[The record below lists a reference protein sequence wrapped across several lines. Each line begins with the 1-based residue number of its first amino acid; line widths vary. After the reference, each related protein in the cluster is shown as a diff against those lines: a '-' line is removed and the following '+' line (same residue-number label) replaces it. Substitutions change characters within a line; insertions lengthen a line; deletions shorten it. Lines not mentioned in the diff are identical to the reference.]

1 MGRFLVT
8 QTEAGGSA
16 SARSSRPGS
25 VAGSTHASRAGSPRA
40 EHAALPLSRLGSHKS
55 LAAAVAG
62 ACATPSGEHAAQQQ
76 QAASK
81 RTRPHWRG
89 AKQEVHVDAVLFAV

>member
-8 QTEAGGSA
+8 QTEGGGSA

-55 LAAAVAG
+55 LAAVAG

-81 RTRPHWRG
+81 RANGAAAAAVSPAAAEPH
-89 AKQEVHVDAVLFAV
+89 L